1 MACNFS
7 FNPTRRGLLQGA
19 AGGMALA
26 LANARIGFSA
36 APSDQKLIVVILHG
50 GMDGLNVVVPTF
62 SDEYYA
68 ARPGIAIAPAGEPE
82 GAIALTDGF
91 GMHPA
96 MPNLAQMYLKGE
108 AAFLHAASA
117 PYNQRSHFDGQDVLE
132 NGTTAAF
139 GAQTG
144 WLNRSIAV
152 APALPAGL
160 GIGSTVTLVLTGEQ
174 PIASWAAPK
183 VEQAS
188 TETVNKV
195 LAMYGPDPVLQ
206 NALQGSIDIASI
218 VGDLGNLGTG
228 FEFSARAAGR
238 IMSAPGGPGGCALAY
253 GGWDTHANQGGAS
266 GTLAANLAQLDTALL
281 ALKEELGHQWSRT
294 TVLVATEFGRTFNE
308 NGTGGTDHGVGGVSF
323 LLGGA
328 VRGRRILGDW
338 PGLQSGQLYQNRDL
352 LAANDLRALFKG
364 VLRDHWGVDLSDLN
378 NSVFP
383 ESSAIAPMENLLR

>member
-7 FNPTRRGLLQGA
+7 FDPTRRGLLQGA
-19 AGGMALA
+19 AGGLA
-26 LANARIGFSA
+26 LSLGGASLGFSA
-36 APSDQKLIVVILHG
+36 AHSDNKLIVVILHG

-62 SDEYYA
+62 SSEYYA
-68 ARPGIAIAPAGEPE
+68 ARPGIAIAPAGEAN

-117 PYNQRSHFDGQDVLE
+117 PYNKRSHFDGQDVLE

-144 WLNRSIAV
+144 WLNRAIGL

-183 VEQAS
+183 TTPAS
-188 TETVNKV
+188 AETVNKV
-195 LAMYGPDPVLQ
+195 LEIYGPDPILQ
-206 NALQGSIDIASI
+206 AALQGSIDIANI

-228 FEFSARAAGR
+228 FEFTARAAGR
-238 IMSAPGGPGGCALAY
+238 IMAADGGPGGCAIGY
-253 GGWDTHANQGGAS
+253 SGWDTHANQGGS
-266 GTLAANLAQLDTALL
+266 TGILANNLSQLDTALL
-281 ALKEELGHQWSRT
+281 ALKQELGSTWSRT

-328 VRGRRILGDW
+328 VKGRRFLGDW
-338 PGLQSGQLYQNRDL
+338 PGLQTSQLYQNRDL
-352 LAANDLRALFKG
+352 LAANDLRSMFKG

-383 ESSAIAPMENLLR
+383 ESSIVSPMENLLL